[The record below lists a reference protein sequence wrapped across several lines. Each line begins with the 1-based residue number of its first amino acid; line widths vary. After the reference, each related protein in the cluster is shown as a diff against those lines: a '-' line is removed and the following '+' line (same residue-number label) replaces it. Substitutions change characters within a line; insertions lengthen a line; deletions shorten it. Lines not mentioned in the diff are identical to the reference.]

1 MRAMSAS
8 RKLHG
13 GLILLGALI
22 VSSIGGWAHRAA
34 ADEHP
39 SSTAPALLGELRTL
53 SQQLESVRGELA
65 VARLQLDR
73 ANAVIEFSGHYLVPA
88 DLAEAINDIALAEG
102 IEPGLAFR
110 LVRVE
115 SRFDPRA
122 RSSAGAIGLTQILPS
137 TARLYEP
144 GLSNEQL
151 YDRGTN
157 LRLGF
162 RYLHDLLERYDN
174 DLEHALLAYNRGPSK
189 VQGLLAAGVNPQ
201 NGYSRSV
208 MKGYRRQPP
217 PAAE

>member
-1 MRAMSAS
+1 MSAS
-8 RKLHG
+8 RKLQG

-22 VSSIGGWAHRAA
+22 LSSIGGWAHRAA
-34 ADEHP
+34 ADEQP
-39 SSTAPALLGELRTL
+39 SSTTPALLGELRTL

-73 ANAVIEFSGHYLVPA
+73 ANAVIGFSGHYLLPA

-110 LVRVE
+110 LVMVE

-122 RSSAGAIGLTQILPS
+122 RSYAGAIGLTQILPS
-137 TARLYEP
+137 TARVYEP
-144 GLSNEQL
+144 GLSTEQL

-162 RYLHDLLERYDN
+162 RYLRDLLERYDN
-174 DLEHALLAYNRGPSK
+174 DLEHALLAYNRGPAK
-189 VQGLLAAGVNPQ
+189 VQELLKAGMDPR

-208 MKGYRRQPP
+208 MKGYRRPPP

>member
-1 MRAMSAS
+1 MSAS
-8 RKLHG
+8 RKLQG
-13 GLILLGALI
+13 GLTLLGALI
-22 VSSIGGWAHRAA
+22 LSSIGGWAHRAA
-34 ADEHP
+34 ADEQP
-39 SSTAPALLGELRTL
+39 SSTTPALLGELRTL

-73 ANAVIEFSGHYLVPA
+73 ANAVIGFSGHYLLPA

-110 LVRVE
+110 LVMVE
-115 SRFDPRA
+115 SRFDPQA

-137 TARLYEP
+137 TARVYEP
-144 GLSNEQL
+144 GLSTEQL

-162 RYLHDLLERYDN
+162 RYLRNLLERYDN
-174 DLEHALLAYNRGPSK
+174 DLEHALLAYNRGPAK
-189 VQGLLAAGVNPQ
+189 VQELLKAGMDPR

-208 MKGYRRQPP
+208 MNGYRRPPP

>member
-1 MRAMSAS
+1 MRTS
-8 RKLHG
+8 RKLQG
-13 GLILLGALI
+13 GLIMLGALI
-22 VSSIGGWAHRAA
+22 VSSIGGWVSRAA
-34 ADEHP
+34 ANDQP
-39 SSTAPALLGELRTL
+39 SSIAPTLLSEVQAL

-73 ANAVIEFSGHYLVPA
+73 ANAVIEYSSHYLVPA

-102 IEPGLAFR
+102 IEPSLAFR

-144 GLSNEQL
+144 GLTTERL
-151 YDRGTN
+151 YHRGTN

-174 DLEHALLAYNRGPSK
+174 DLEHALLAYNRGPAK
-189 VQGLLAAGVNPQ
+189 LQELLSAGVDPR
-201 NGYSRSV
+201 NGYSTTV
-208 MKGYRRQPP
+208 MKGYHRLPP

>member
-1 MRAMSAS
+1 MSAS
-8 RKLHG
+8 RKLQG
-13 GLILLGALI
+13 GLIMLGALI
-22 VSSIGGWAHRAA
+22 VLSIGGWASRATA
-34 ADEHP
+34 NDQP
-39 SSTAPALLGELRTL
+39 SSTPPALLSELQAL

-73 ANAVIEFSGHYLVPA
+73 ANAVIEYSGHYLVPA

-102 IEPGLAFR
+102 IEPSLAFR
-110 LVRVE
+110 LVKVE

-122 RSSAGAIGLTQILPS
+122 LSSAGAIGLTQILPS

-144 GLSNEQL
+144 GLSTERL
-151 YDRGTN
+151 YNRGTN

-174 DLEHALLAYNRGPSK
+174 DLEHALLAYNRGPAK
-189 VQGLLAAGVNPQ
+189 VRELLNAGVDPR

-208 MKGYRRQPP
+208 MKGYHRQPP
-217 PAAE
+217 AAAE

>member
-1 MRAMSAS
+1 MSTS
-8 RKLHG
+8 RKLQG
-13 GLILLGALI
+13 GLIMLGALI
-22 VSSIGGWAHRAA
+22 VSSIGGWASRAA
-34 ADEHP
+34 ADDQP
-39 SSTAPALLGELRTL
+39 SSSMGPALLSEVQAL

-65 VARLQLDR
+65 VARLQLER
-73 ANAVIEFSGHYLVPA
+73 ANAVIEYSSHYLVPA

-102 IEPGLAFR
+102 IEPSLAFR

-144 GLSNEQL
+144 GLSTERL
-151 YDRGTN
+151 YHRGTN

-162 RYLHDLLERYDN
+162 RYLHDLLERYD
-174 DLEHALLAYNRGPSK
+174 DLEHALLAYNRGPAK
-189 VQGLLAAGVNPQ
+189 VQELLNAGVDPR
-201 NGYSRSV
+201 NGYSTSV
-208 MKGYRRQPP
+208 MKGYRRLPP

>member
-1 MRAMSAS
+1 MSAS
-8 RKLHG
+8 RKLQG
-13 GLILLGALI
+13 GLIVLGALM
-22 VSSIGGWAHRAA
+22 VSSIGGWASRAA
-34 ADEHP
+34 ADDQP
-39 SSTAPALLGELRTL
+39 SSTAPALLSEVQAL

-73 ANAVIEFSGHYLVPA
+73 ANAVIEYSGHYLVPA

-102 IEPGLAFR
+102 IEPSLAFR

-122 RSSAGAIGLTQILPS
+122 RSSAGAIGLTQILLS

-144 GLSNEQL
+144 GLTTERL
-151 YDRGTN
+151 YHQGTN

-174 DLEHALLAYNRGPSK
+174 DLEHALLAYNRGPAK
-189 VQGLLAAGVNPQ
+189 VQELLNAGVDPR

-208 MKGYRRQPP
+208 MKGYHRLPP

>member
-1 MRAMSAS
+1 M
-8 RKLHG
+8 
-13 GLILLGALI
+13 
-22 VSSIGGWAHRAA
+22 
-34 ADEHP
+34 
-39 SSTAPALLGELRTL
+39 GELRTL

-73 ANAVIEFSGHYLVPA
+73 ANAVIEYSGHYLVPA

-102 IEPGLAFR
+102 IEPSLAFR

-144 GLSNEQL
+144 GLTTERL
-151 YDRGTN
+151 YHRGTN

-174 DLEHALLAYNRGPSK
+174 DLERALLAYNRGPAK
-189 VQGLLAAGVNPQ
+189 VQELLNAGVDPR
-201 NGYSRSV
+201 NGYSTSV
-208 MKGYRRQPP
+208 MKGYHRLPP

>member
-1 MRAMSAS
+1 MRTS
-8 RKLHG
+8 RKLQG
-13 GLILLGALI
+13 GLIMLGALI
-22 VSSIGGWAHRAA
+22 VSSIGGWVSRAA
-34 ADEHP
+34 ADDQP
-39 SSTAPALLGELRTL
+39 SSLAPTLLSEVQAL

-73 ANAVIEFSGHYLVPA
+73 ANAVIEYSSHYLVPA

-102 IEPGLAFR
+102 IEPSLAFR

-144 GLSNEQL
+144 GLTTERL
-151 YDRGTN
+151 YHRGTN

-174 DLEHALLAYNRGPSK
+174 DLEHALLAYNRGPAK
-189 VQGLLAAGVNPQ
+189 VQELLNAGVDPQ
-201 NGYSRSV
+201 NGYSTTV
-208 MKGYRRQPP
+208 MKGYHRLPP

>member
-1 MRAMSAS
+1 M
-8 RKLHG
+8 
-13 GLILLGALI
+13 LGALI
-22 VSSIGGWAHRAA
+22 VSSIGGWVSRAA
-34 ADEHP
+34 ANDQP
-39 SSTAPALLGELRTL
+39 SSIAPTLLSEVQAL

-73 ANAVIEFSGHYLVPA
+73 ANAVIEYSSHYLVPA

-102 IEPGLAFR
+102 IEPSLAFR

-144 GLSNEQL
+144 GLTTERL
-151 YDRGTN
+151 YHRGTN

-174 DLEHALLAYNRGPSK
+174 DLEHALLAYNRGPAK
-189 VQGLLAAGVNPQ
+189 LQELLSAGVDPR
-201 NGYSRSV
+201 NGYSTTV
-208 MKGYRRQPP
+208 MKGYHRLPP